1 MAIYVRA
8 DRALTLEQQRALAE
22 AIAEAERRT
31 PVEVVAAVAT
41 ESGRYDRAES
51 IVGLIGSM
59 VLLTAVHTAYATW
72 HQNSGAWSAVGPSS
86 VVQLASVAVGFLMGT
101 ALASYL
107 HPIRRLFVT
116 RREQAT
122 EVRRSAVLTY
132 GLCSLDNVTHG
143 SYVLIY
149 VSLFE
154 HAVHVVADGNTASQ
168 LGEAGLD
175 AIRDAVVARLQE
187 GDLFGALREGITC
200 AADRLAEVSDPP
212 TGPRTQGL
220 PNHVRLIH
228 PRP

>member
-8 DRALTLEQQRALAE
+8 DRALTQEQQRALAE
-22 AIAEAERRT
+22 AIAEAERRA

-51 IVGLIGSM
+51 IVGLLGSM
-59 VLLTAVHTAYATW
+59 VLLTAVHAAHAAW
-72 HQNSGAWSAVGPSS
+72 HQTSGAWSAEGPSS
-86 VVQLASVAVGFLMGT
+86 ILQLASVAAGFLMGT
-101 ALASYL
+101 VLASYI
-107 HPIRRLFVT
+107 HPLRRLFVS
-116 RREQAT
+116 RREQDA

-143 SYVLIY
+143 PFVLIY

-168 LGEAGLD
+168 FGEAGLD
-175 AIRDAVVARLQE
+175 AIRDAVVARLRE
-187 GDLFGALREGITC
+187 GDLFDALREGITC
-200 AADRLAEVSDPP
+200 TADRLAEVAQPP
-212 TGPRTQGL
+212 AAPRTEGL
-220 PNHVRLIH
+220 PNHVRFIH

>member
-8 DRALTLEQQRALAE
+8 DRALTLEQRRALAE

-51 IVGLIGSM
+51 IVGLVGSM
-59 VLLTAVHTAYATW
+59 VLLTAVHAAYATW
-72 HQNSGAWSAVGPSS
+72 HQNSGAWAAEGPSS
-86 VVQLASVAVGFLMGT
+86 VVQLASVAAGFLMGT
-101 ALASYL
+101 TLASYV
-107 HPIRRLFVT
+107 HPLRRLFVSS
-116 RREQAT
+116 REQEN
-122 EVRRSAVLTY
+122 EVHRSAVLTY

-154 HAVHVVADGNTASQ
+154 RAVHVVADGNTASQ
-168 LGEAGLD
+168 FGEAGLD
-175 AIRDAVVARLQE
+175 AMRDAVVARLRE
-187 GDLFGALREGITC
+187 GDLFGALREGIAC
-200 AADRLAEVSDPP
+200 AADRLAEVSQPP
-212 TGPRTQGL
+212 VTRKTGSL